1 MLQQF
6 WTAAQ
11 CVFLIVSAAVGPYLP
26 ESSLHVFVLVL
37 VVAAP
42 LFPLACCI
50 VNQWIR
56 LAPPGQTGLP
66 ETVRTADTAYCAA
79 PGGPGAPGTPMPRAP
94 PRSLETYALNIS
106 RLEMIRVCTCMTHRR
121 CAIHLAAP
129 FLAR

>member
-37 VVAAP
+37 VGAAP

-79 PGGPGAPGTPMPRAP
+79 PGGPGAPGV
-94 PRSLETYALNIS
+94 S
-106 RLEMIRVCTCMTHRR
+106 REVILPIPNQARRDLPCQTHTHRT
-121 CAIHLAAP
+121 ILQ
-129 FLAR
+129 